1 MCKCRPEICPQ
12 GFYWSERACSCLC
25 LQPDLGCGEDSTWDD
40 KNCKCVC
47 LEPQANPCATDF
59 YWENECCECFCA
71 PIAENAIIPP
81 GKQWD
86 TRSCSF
92 ICIQQECAAGE
103 YLKNNTWWLQL
114 RLPSLRVQWG
124 PFLEPFDLLLRM
136 RGPVLPY
143 EQILGLCF
151 LLMQVRGKRRKLR
164 PW

>member
-1 MCKCRPEICPQ
+1 
-12 GFYWSERACSCLC
+12 
-25 LQPDLGCGEDSTWDD
+25 
-40 KNCKCVC
+40 
-47 LEPQANPCATDF
+47 
-59 YWENECCECFCA
+59 
-71 PIAENAIIPP
+71 
-81 GKQWD
+81 
-86 TRSCSF
+86 
-92 ICIQQECAAGE
+92 
-103 YLKNNTWWLQL
+103 LQL